1 MENINLKYMT
11 KAEAEVFYNLEQKSY
26 KQALERIAT
35 FMYSIKALTNKVKKA
50 VEAKELDI
58 GQASPLNYAK
68 KIFSLRLAEVKCT
81 KHFINN
87 NLRYA
92 GNEKALEVWAFH
104 DAKTTL
110 ENIEK
115 SGVTNAVE
123 LVQKIKD
130 ISPPKTSNKGVK
142 VSTGKVKVTAS
153 NSKELFDGMAKQL
166 INLNKKHLIALRNK
180 IDEELKAT
188 QPKDVTPVKN
198 VA

>member
-81 KHFINN
+81 KHFIS
-87 NLRYA
+87 LS
-92 GNEKALEVWAFH
+92 
-104 DAKTTL
+104 
-110 ENIEK
+110 I
-115 SGVTNAVE
+115 
-123 LVQKIKD
+123 I
-130 ISPPKTSNKGVK
+130 
-142 VSTGKVKVTAS
+142 
-153 NSKELFDGMAKQL
+153 
-166 INLNKKHLIALRNK
+166 
-180 IDEELKAT
+180 
-188 QPKDVTPVKN
+188 
-198 VA
+198 